1 MAPKMAWATQ
11 VDAEEAD
18 GAEAL
23 PALPAAF
30 AEPTA
35 FPSLGDAVK
44 VQETKAEKKKRAQK
58 MTLSE
63 LHNRC
68 APWVADALCSC
79 SMQMPPPPLLCH
91 NFHAES
97 GGGLS
102 ASLFTHCQRTSDRQ
116 IFGGCGSPARSCP

>member
-1 MAPKMAWATQ
+1 MISCKSLGVRVASLKSTAQPTDAASHRSIFAKASIMAPKMAWATQ

-58 MTLSE
+58 MSLSE
-63 LHNRC
+63 LHSRW
-68 APWVADALCSC
+68 A
-79 SMQMPPPPLLCH
+79 
-91 NFHAES
+91 
-97 GGGLS
+97 
-102 ASLFTHCQRTSDRQ
+102 
-116 IFGGCGSPARSCP
+116 

>member
-1 MAPKMAWATQ
+1 MIDCNELKPRASHCVPQSSANQGAHRIAAYTQQIGIMAPKMAWATQ

-58 MTLSE
+58 MSLAD
-63 LHNRC
+63 LHSR
-68 APWVADALCSC
+68 
-79 SMQMPPPPLLCH
+79 
-91 NFHAES
+91 
-97 GGGLS
+97 
-102 ASLFTHCQRTSDRQ
+102 
-116 IFGGCGSPARSCP
+116 

>member
-1 MAPKMAWATQ
+1 MKCCSLEHRIAYLTRVSTKGAIASQHIQQIRIMAPKTAWATQ

-30 AEPTA
+30 AASTA

-58 MTLSE
+58 MSLAD
-63 LHNRC
+63 LHSR
-68 APWVADALCSC
+68 W
-79 SMQMPPPPLLCH
+79 
-91 NFHAES
+91 
-97 GGGLS
+97 
-102 ASLFTHCQRTSDRQ
+102 ASDM
-116 IFGGCGSPARSCP
+116 

>member
-1 MAPKMAWATQ
+1 MVVRSLVHRIASLNSSPNRGAVASQHIQHIGIMAPKMAWATQ

-58 MTLSE
+58 MSLAD
-63 LHNRC
+63 LHSR
-68 APWVADALCSC
+68 
-79 SMQMPPPPLLCH
+79 
-91 NFHAES
+91 
-97 GGGLS
+97 
-102 ASLFTHCQRTSDRQ
+102 
-116 IFGGCGSPARSCP
+116 

>member
-68 APWVADALCSC
+68 AP
-79 SMQMPPPPLLCH
+79 
-91 NFHAES
+91 
-97 GGGLS
+97 
-102 ASLFTHCQRTSDRQ
+102 
-116 IFGGCGSPARSCP
+116 

>member
-58 MTLSE
+58 MSLSE
-63 LHNRC
+63 LHSRW
-68 APWVADALCSC
+68 APQHSNMCLTID
-79 SMQMPPPPLLCH
+79 
-91 NFHAES
+91 
-97 GGGLS
+97 GS
-102 ASLFTHCQRTSDRQ
+102 AP
-116 IFGGCGSPARSCP
+116 SPATPSTQSLAAD